1 MADTTVRRRK
11 HPMTDVVRR
20 IRAVAVKMGAVR
32 ARVLFGQATSN
43 LRILPSWIIVGAQ
56 RCSSSS
62 IFKYLIAHPQV
73 AAPCIKEI
81 HYFDNNY
88 WRGVN
93 WYLGHFPTRKGN
105 RITGEGTPYYMAHP
119 LALRRIDR
127 DLPGVKII
135 VVLRNPVDRAYSHFI
150 HERALGREPYASFAD
165 AIAHEPERIAGE
177 EEKMLADPMYYS
189 YNHQNFSYVARGRYA
204 EQIERL
210 YEIFP
215 RDRVTVL
222 SNERLSVEPAK
233 VYAELLKFLGL
244 PHHELQQYRR
254 HNERSYAPMDP
265 AVRARLQEYFAPE
278 NERLFKLLGTDF
290 GWNAP
295 VTKEQAAPSLQK
307 LG

>member
-1 MADTTVRRRK
+1 
-11 HPMTDVVRR
+11 MTDVVRR
-20 IRAVAVKMGAVR
+20 VRALAVKMGAVR
-32 ARVLFGQATSN
+32 ARVMFGQATSS

-56 RCSSSS
+56 RSSSS
-62 IFKYLIAHPQV
+62 SVFKYLTAHPQV
-73 AAPCIKEI
+73 GAPCVKEI

-88 WRGVN
+88 HRGLN
-93 WYLGHFPTRKGN
+93 WYLGHFPTRSGHC
-105 RITGEGTPYYMAHP
+105 ISGEGTPYYMAHP
-119 LALRRIDR
+119 HAPRRIAN

-177 EEKMLADPMYYS
+177 EEKMLTDPAYYS

-210 YEIFP
+210 FETFA
-215 RDRVTVL
+215 RDRVLVC
-222 SNERLSVEPAK
+222 SSERLSMEPAQ
-233 VYAELLKFLGL
+233 VYSELLSFLGL
-244 PHHELQQYRR
+244 PPYGLQQYRR

-265 AVRARLQEYFAPE
+265 GTRARLQDYFAPE

-290 GWNAP
+290 GWNSP
-295 VTKEQAAPSLQK
+295 VSKECAAPS
-307 LG
+307 